1 MKDLQQSSPLEPGSS
16 GKTVSELSP
25 VPVTSLIT
33 PPQQVASVLNV
44 GAPPQKVA
52 SVLNVGAPPLV
63 PWQPPEIPTAPLIL
77 KRQPSYAEKL
87 TQNLP
92 NKDSPSPVASP
103 VSLQP
108 KKLVNVAS
116 YQQRSQAPLALTQTL
131 PQQYLALQPRQTLP
145 VTSPYKKSTAP
156 QTAAMMSTR
165 PPLFEQPLEV
175 GNYHLKFRKLLI
187 SEEDAHSKLLKERF
201 V

>member
-1 MKDLQQSSPLEPGSS
+1 MKDLQQSSPLEADSS

-25 VPVTSLIT
+25 VPVTS
-33 PPQQVASVLNV
+33 PPQKGARDTFVPNV
-44 GAPPQKVA
+44 GAR
-52 SVLNVGAPPLV
+52 SLV
-63 PWQPPEIPTAPLIL
+63 PWQPPETPTVPFVL

-92 NKDSPSPVASP
+92 NKNSPSPVASP
-103 VSLQP
+103 VSLRP

-145 VTSPYKKSTAP
+145 VTKNSTAP
-156 QTAAMMSTR
+156 QTAAMESTR

-175 GNYHLKFRKLLI
+175 GNYHLKFRKLLM
-187 SEEDAHSKLLKERF
+187 SEEDAHSKALKRF